1 MNNTCPFCGRPGTI
15 TWKDGSPTCVHVAKP
30 TPPMKR
36 VSGSFYFIRRLA
48 GELHAFIGTLVRET
62 VYPEGRFL
70 VSIGTDGQERITSIG
85 RFVVTDPISDGDSI
99 GDLRGDCMEVI
110 GAVLTDDGDSIRR
123 HFPETVPEHV
133 AFLMEGP
140 LESRWFTH
148 FTRTSPLEKRVEEL
162 DKRMTKPKEVPADVT
177 GIAKLME
184 KAKEAMGDKVI
195 PALKIDLQLQP
206 DPPQPALSQAG
217 LPENTTR
224 ARITLRPV
232 SVNGLQAL
240 YVDDL
245 WVAVLPRDYDDHDL
259 VADISL
265 ISRHSPE
272 KGVVK
277 SDAGYVSYTIE
288 QSLPLDELRV
298 RLRAA
303 LNVDGPTDD
312 YIRWERIARSRLTA
326 RAVGYDQISFVR
338 GRQTFLARGYEYKF
352 RFPAHLAWGQVEA
365 AYVFGAWIHAS
376 GLPTGEYVNI
386 YVHNHES
393 TCVADI
399 QLSSFR
405 TGAWIAGMMEG
416 WTRWLQALRVG
427 CSPQEALRRLSP
439 GRTRDGRLHLRQLN
453 GRLTLSGVD
462 IDSITLP
469 MNVQAPDIVRELQD
483 LLKSYKLGVMPAANE
498 DHCLYIY
505 SGVTPIY
512 ERDRF
517 EVAVILRAWLRS
529 RFAIRSSTSVLVS
542 MFDAFQKAE
551 QEFLKEVIEPTS
563 LSVPVSEEKIMPPE
577 EMKKD
582 LTTSTLNGRAPKP
595 GLGAQGKKVAMAVG
609 GAMATGAKIA
619 AVDEAGEL
627 FVDILKEVIPDET
640 IVAAMLETETGR
652 NFGQLLIAML
662 IHGAVETAPAM
673 FSMPGEKTVSA
684 AALSGLSSATRTSM
698 EITSYKLL
706 KPRLAKLRPQILR
719 LLQLGENFAALGDG
733 ETANALP
740 ESTGQRR
747 IEELEAELERLR
759 SA

>member
-1 MNNTCPFCGRPGTI
+1 
-15 TWKDGSPTCVHVAKP
+15 
-30 TPPMKR
+30 MKR

-162 DKRMTKPKEVPADVT
+162 EKRMTKPKEVPADVA
-177 GIAKLME
+177 GMKLME
-184 KAKEAMGDKVI
+184 KVKEAMGDKVI
-195 PALKIDLQLQP
+195 PALKIDLQLRP
-206 DPPQPALSQAG
+206 DPPQPALSQVG

-224 ARITLRPV
+224 VRITLHPV
-232 SVNGLQAL
+232 GGTPPCLQDLYVNGIWA
-240 YVDDL
+240 
-245 WVAVLPRDYDDHDL
+245 AVLPRDYDDADL
-259 VADISL
+259 ATDVAL
-265 ISRHSPE
+265 ISRCSPE
-272 KGVVK
+272 KSTVVE
-277 SDAGYVSYTIE
+277 DDTEHVAYIVE
-288 QSLPLDELRV
+288 QSLPPAELRA
-298 RLRAA
+298 RFRAA
-303 LNVDGPTDD
+303 LNTDGSAEDD
-312 YIRWERIARSRLTA
+312 IRWERIARSRLTA

-759 SA
+759 ST